1 MNKVNKMKLEEMT
14 YDLRLT
20 TYDLRLM
27 TYDLRLTNFYLY
39 KL

>member
-20 TYDLRLM
+20 TYDLQ
-27 TYDLRLTNFYLY
+27 TFTFINF
-39 KL
+39 KLK